1 MRTIKF
7 RPLRVIKKTGKIAVA
22 SYMQW
27 RSIKTADYNNF
38 NLVIDESYKMLNDAD
53 YVYDHLGK

>member
-7 RPLRVIKKTGKIAVA
+7 RPLRVIKKTGKITVA

-27 RSIKTADYNNF
+27 RKVMTADYNQF
-38 NLVIDESYKMLNDAD
+38 NLIISDDHKKMA
-53 YVYDHLGK
+53 KP